1 MSKEDTTD
9 QVNQLIDLGKEKGFL
24 TYEEVNDI
32 LSPDIFSPEQIDD
45 MMIMFGEMD
54 IEIVEG
60 IQKLRIPKLKLQKI
74 PEEADAETE
83 EGLEKVPF
91 EKFNDPARI
100 YLREMASVSLCNREE
115 EVEIAKRIEE
125 GEKEISEAVLH
136 APITIREI
144 ISIGENLKS
153 DKISVREVIRDLN
166 DEETDI
172 DEEHYRRKVLSLIER
187 ITRREQKKQALHKE
201 LTQKYLSEVKRIEL
215 KKKIDRSAK
224 KIFNL
229 IEQINLNKTHIE
241 MVAQK
246 LEYFLERVETVEEE
260 INQCIQKTKI
270 PLEELKKLF
279 RQVKKNWQEEKKIE
293 KKYSICKKDLLEYEK
308 IIKNAQNK
316 IKRIE
321 MESTLDTKVL
331 KKAIQSIKGGELKS
345 KLARDELVRANLRL
359 VVSLAKRYT
368 NRGLHFLDLIQEGNI
383 GLIKAVDKFEYQRG
397 YKFGTYATW
406 WIRQAITR
414 AIDDQARTIRIPVH
428 MVEIIKKLVRISRH
442 LVQEVGREPTTEE
455 IAKKIELPLHKVRS
469 ILEIA
474 KHPLSLETPIGQEE
488 DSRLGDFIVD
498 KKIASPGEAAVNRN
512 LVEQT
517 KKILS
522 TLTPRQEKIVRMRF
536 GIEEKADY
544 TLEQVGQDYNL
555 TRERIRQIEEK
566 ALRKLRHPSRS
577 KKLKILIES

>member
-166 DEETDI
+166 DEVTDI

-224 KIFNL
+224 KIFDL

-293 KKYSICKKDLLEYEK
+293 KKYNICKKDLLEYEK

>member
-224 KIFNL
+224 KIFDL

-293 KKYSICKKDLLEYEK
+293 KKYNICKKDLLEYEK